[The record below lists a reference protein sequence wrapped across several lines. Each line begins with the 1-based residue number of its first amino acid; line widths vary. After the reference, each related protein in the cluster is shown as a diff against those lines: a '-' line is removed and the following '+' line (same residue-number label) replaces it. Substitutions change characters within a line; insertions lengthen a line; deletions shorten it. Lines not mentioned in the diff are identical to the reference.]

1 VLQQFQ
7 LPATE
12 RLYSYHQCALVDSVF
27 FHSGY
32 LYLFERHLCFVG
44 LLRVNRE
51 CIPLSTVTGVYKRT
65 LFGLETRVE
74 VLHTPERGGEPQ
86 STWLVS
92 LTDRDTLYSAVM
104 ERWSAVAA
112 ASCFVKQQR
121 QERVKT

>member
-1 VLQQFQ
+1 L
-7 LPATE
+7 
-12 RLYSYHQCALVDSVF
+12 
-27 FHSGY
+27 
-32 LYLFERHLCFVG
+32 G

-51 CIPLSTVTGVYKRT
+51 CIPLSTVTGVYKRA

-92 LTDRDTLYSAVM
+92 LTDRDTLYNAVM

-112 ASCFVKQQR
+112 ASCFVDGAVESKEN
-121 QERVKT
+121 ERIF